1 MAEQVSAGTEKPR
14 KSRSPRWPLVGLAC
28 LPVLL
33 AAVGQWVYS
42 GPGADSL
49 QVTRAV
55 AAAPDA
61 WVELQGEKPA
71 LSLDQTSFAGQPTQ
85 GAVYVHRDGSRNDWI
100 RSGGLPLAS
109 PNITFS
115 IVRQHRAKPL
125 IWNVIRNLESI
136 DELRMVQHSYRPV
149 YYALSTRFGELR
161 GVQFDV
167 TADGVRKYCVG
178 FHKPLSNLV
187 FAKGFVCAPDS
198 VDATPE
204 RVACLIDRIRLATPA
219 DEEAMKAS
227 LEPDEARPCGATA
240 LDPTVARNN
249 ESP

>member
-1 MAEQVSAGTEKPR
+1 MIEEVTAGTEKSG
-14 KSRSPRWPLVGLAC
+14 KSRSPRWSYVALAC

-33 AAVGQWVYS
+33 VAVGQWVYY
-42 GPGADSL
+42 GPGPGSL
-49 QVTRAV
+49 QVTRAA

-61 WVELQGEKPA
+61 WVELKGEKPA
-71 LSLDQTSFAGQPTQ
+71 LSLDQTSFAGQPTE

-125 IWNVIRNLESI
+125 IWNVVRNLESI
-136 DELRMVQHSYRPV
+136 DELRMVQHSYRPI
-149 YYALSTRFGELR
+149 YYALNTRFGELR
-161 GVQFDV
+161 GVEFDV
-167 TADGVRKYCVG
+167 TADGVRKTCVG

-198 VDATPE
+198 ADATPE
-204 RVACLIDRIRLATPA
+204 RVACLIDRIRFASPA

-227 LEPDEARPCGATA
+227 LEPDEAKACGATV
-240 LDPTVARNN
+240 LDPSVAKD
-249 ESP
+249 SP